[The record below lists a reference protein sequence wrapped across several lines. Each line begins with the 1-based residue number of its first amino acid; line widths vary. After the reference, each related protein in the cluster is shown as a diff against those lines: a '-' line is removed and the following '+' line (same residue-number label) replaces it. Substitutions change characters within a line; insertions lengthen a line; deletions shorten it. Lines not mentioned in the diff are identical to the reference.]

1 MHNACRDSIINQ
13 KSHRENY
20 RTSKK
25 WWSVHCSEA
34 RKRNK
39 FWFSIWRECG
49 RSRSGQVY
57 HNENEFLKS
66 ARTTIETKYELIK
79 DKVCEELKPSSANIR
94 RLIGKLKPG
103 CSAGQD
109 GIEAEH
115 LKYAL
120 DTDIILHLTNL
131 VTVCFKFGVIPKSCY
146 CGVLVPLIKKST
158 ADPGLAKS
166 YRPII
171 VSNTFSKLLELCM
184 LEQCDPHYCH
194 DMQFGFIRG
203 RGTTMA
209 ASLVEDVVNH
219 CGISSFYV

>member
-1 MHNACRDSIINQ
+1 MKQTMNS
-13 KSHRENY
+13 
-20 RTSKK
+20 TSQECISLKDLHDYYTTK
-25 WWSVHCSEA
+25 FSVKNS
-34 RKRNK
+34 
-39 FWFSIWRECG
+39 
-49 RSRSGQVY
+49 

-131 VTVCFKFGVIPKSCY
+131 VTIYFKFGVIPKSCY
-146 CGVLVPLIKKST
+146 
-158 ADPGLAKS
+158 
-166 YRPII
+166 
-171 VSNTFSKLLELCM
+171 
-184 LEQCDPHYCH
+184 
-194 DMQFGFIRG
+194 
-203 RGTTMA
+203 
-209 ASLVEDVVNH
+209 
-219 CGISSFYV
+219 